1 VGDGMVGKTNYVLAL
16 MSLNQEIGNLS
27 GTTNLMQIL
36 GLQRQTK
43 DYNPTLGVEVH
54 PVVISN
60 TTFNVW
66 DCAGQE
72 RFGGLRDGYYLMGDA
87 AIIMFDNMA
96 SFESA
101 KGKWTLDIR
110 RTLEN
115 VPIVYIWS
123 KYDSESEDREIEY
136 RESEYRESEYRES
149 EYRESEYRELE
160 KKVKEFD
167 PENSKVFKINSK
179 KRTGLY
185 EPFEFLL
192 SELSKLSKLHK

>member
-1 VGDGMVGKTNYVLAL
+1 
-16 MSLNQEIGNLS
+16 
-27 GTTNLMQIL
+27 
-36 GLQRQTK
+36 
-43 DYNPTLGVEVH
+43 
-54 PVVISN
+54 
-60 TTFNVW
+60 
-66 DCAGQE
+66 
-72 RFGGLRDGYYLMGDA
+72 MGDA